1 MFRAGPYGLPCYPQA
16 TALRYTLPARSARS
30 VRRLWVISPLVRV
43 GQLAQYRLMQVS
55 RVDHDIRKFVRSRA
69 TRAFLTAEG
78 DWTADAS
85 TATVFPSTEAAREI
99 VLKHRITDAE
109 LYYQFG
115 EKPSQYDFTL
125 SL

>member
-1 MFRAGPYGLPCYPQA
+1 MLPPSNGP
-16 TALRYTLPARSARS
+16 ALRTPGQKCQERAQT
-30 VRRLWVISPLVRV
+30 IGDPLLVGV
-43 GQLAQYRLMQVS
+43 GQLAQNRLMQVS
-55 RVDHDIRKFVRSRA
+55 RVDVDIRKFVRSRA
-69 TRAFLTAEG
+69 TRAFLTAGG
-78 DWTADAS
+78 DWTTDPS